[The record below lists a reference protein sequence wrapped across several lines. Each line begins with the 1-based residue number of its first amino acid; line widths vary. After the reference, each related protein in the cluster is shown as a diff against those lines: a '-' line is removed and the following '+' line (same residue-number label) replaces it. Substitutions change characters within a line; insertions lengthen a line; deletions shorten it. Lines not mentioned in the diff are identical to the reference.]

1 MQAMTN
7 MSGIIAAEV
16 GKGVG
21 RAMQSVA
28 RSSPTQASSL
38 GSGNDAK
45 AYTQDQIA
53 TLLGFH
59 GAKTVRWLQPL
70 WRIVKL
76 TKAVNYD
83 CIRRMLKIG
92 MMRWADQHRCW
103 IDEGVYFDNKTI
115 DDWIALKF
123 NPGDSQALYASAEK
137 GISILKCREPTSAVL
152 EDLRRNEEIWDATK
166 ANATYFEVSS
176 QARNRA
182 VNIPASDFSELRQNI
197 AKCLAVLFVWKWM

>member
-1 MQAMTN
+1 MQAITN

-21 RAMQSVA
+21 RAMQNVA
-28 RSSPTQASSL
+28 RSSPTQASSS
-38 GSGNDAK
+38 GSGDDPK
-45 AYTQDQIA
+45 PYTQDHIA

-59 GAKTVRWLQPL
+59 RARTVRWLQPI
-70 WRIVKL
+70 WRVVKI
-76 TKAVNYD
+76 TKVVNYD
-83 CIRRMLKIG
+83 YICRMIKIE
-92 MMRWADQHRCW
+92 MLQWADKHRCW
-103 IDEGVYFDNKTI
+103 IDEGVYFFDNKTI

-137 GISILKCREPTSAVL
+137 GILILKCRAPTLAVL
-152 EDLRRNEEIWDATK
+152 EDLRRNEEIWDVTK

-176 QARNRA
+176 QTRNKV

-197 AKCLAVLFVWKWM
+197 ATFVPC